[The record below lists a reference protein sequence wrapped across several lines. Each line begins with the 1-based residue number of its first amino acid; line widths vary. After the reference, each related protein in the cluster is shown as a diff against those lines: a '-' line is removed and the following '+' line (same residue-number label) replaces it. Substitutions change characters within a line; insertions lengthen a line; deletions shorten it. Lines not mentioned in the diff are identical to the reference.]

1 MRESEAVDVR
11 TISTSVKPPEFGII
25 QQQSEVSPAAIS
37 IPGNSYPSASELLHK
52 EKFELS
58 VSDQAIRNALER
70 ANKAMSGI
78 DRRFEYSVHEKTGEV
93 MVKVINK
100 ATNEVVREI
109 PNEKFLDMMAKL
121 QELVGLNI
129 DEKR

>member
-1 MRESEAVDVR
+1 MDFKTV
-11 TISTSVKPPEFGII
+11 TTNVKSPEFGAI
-25 QQQSEVSPAAIS
+25 QHQSEVSPAVIS
-37 IPGNSYPSASELLHK
+37 IPGISYPSASELLHK

-70 ANKAMSGI
+70 ANKALAGM
-78 DRRFEYSVHEKTGEV
+78 DRRFEFSVHEKTGEV
-93 MVKVINK
+93 MIKVINK
-100 ATNEVVREI
+100 ATNEVIREI
-109 PNEKFLDMMAKL
+109 PNEKFLDMMTKL

>member
-1 MRESEAVDVR
+1 MRESEAMDVR
-11 TISTSVKPPEFGII
+11 TISTSFKPPEFGII
-25 QQQSEVSPAAIS
+25 QQQSEVSSAAIS
-37 IPGNSYPSASELLHK
+37 KPGNSYLSASELLHK

-78 DRRFEYSVHEKTGEV
+78 DRRFEFSVHEKTGEV
-93 MVKVINK
+93 MVKVINE

-109 PNEKFLDMMAKL
+109 PNEKFLDMMDKL

-129 DEKR
+129 DENR

>member
-1 MRESEAVDVR
+1 MDVR
-11 TISTSVKPPEFGII
+11 TISSVKPTEFGVI
-25 QQQSEVSPAAIS
+25 QQQSEVSPAAIA
-37 IPGNSYPSASELLHK
+37 IPRHPYPSASEVLHK

-70 ANKAMSGI
+70 ANKVLAGM
-78 DRRFEYSVHEKTGEV
+78 DRRFEFSVHEKTGEV
-93 MVKVINK
+93 MVKVINQ
-100 ATNEVVREI
+100 ATNELIREI